1 MGDRPKVIRRA
12 VQAISLTVMAVLIVG
27 GYLGLRAVVWRQDY
41 QIAALIQS
49 GILVS
54 AAVGGAL
61 GIAYLLMGSLLW
73 RMLGIDWLSL
83 QFGAVVGAMV
93 YGGYNALAPL
103 TIFSANEEPIW
114 RALQG
119 GVDGLVIGVVVG
131 AVVMIVSGR
140 RLHLDRAGL
149 TRYLILYVT
158 VILLAWLILL
168 VEGVV
173 HVSGAV
179 GLIVAVPL
187 VFVLR
192 LAVVWLDRRVD
203 SRYGYDEGG

>member
-1 MGDRPKVIRRA
+1 MIRRA
-12 VQAISLTVMAVLIVG
+12 VQAITLTAMAVFIVA
-27 GYLGLRAVVWRQDY
+27 GYLGLRAVVWRQEY
-41 QIAALIQS
+41 QVAAMIQS

-54 AAVGGAL
+54 TAVGGAL

-73 RMLGIDWLSL
+73 RLLGIDWLSL
-83 QFGAVVGAMV
+83 QFGAVTGALI
-93 YGGYNALAPL
+93 YGGYNALTPL
-103 TIFSANEEPIW
+103 TAYSVNEAPFW

-119 GVDGLVIGVVVG
+119 GVDGLVIGVIVG
-131 AVVMIVSGR
+131 ALVMIVSGR

-173 HVSGAV
+173 HVTGAV
-179 GLIVAVPL
+179 GLIVALPL

-192 LAVVWLDRRVD
+192 LAVVWLDRRAD
-203 SRYGYDEGG
+203 SQYGYDET

>member
-1 MGDRPKVIRRA
+1 MIRRA
-12 VQAISLTVMAVLIVG
+12 VQAITLTVMAVFIVG
-27 GYLGLRAVVWRQDY
+27 GFLGLRAVIWRQDY
-41 QIAALIQS
+41 QIAAMIQS

-73 RMLGIDWLSL
+73 RVLNLDWLSL
-83 QFGAVVGAMV
+83 QFGALVGALI
-93 YGGYNALAPL
+93 YGGYNAIAPL
-103 TIFSANEEPIW
+103 SPYSASEQPLW

-119 GVDGLVIGVVVG
+119 GVDGLVIGVIVG
-131 AVVMIVSGR
+131 GLVMIVSGR

-173 HVSGAV
+173 QVSGAV
-179 GLIVAVPL
+179 GLIIVVPL

-203 SRYGYDEGG
+203 SQYGYDES